1 MIIVFERRRKRRI
14 KKIKKIFLLIFIGA
28 IILAGSLFLAN
39 YTTIKVFADEEEQKE
54 DYIKWVDFDVPYA
67 ALKKA
72 LSLDIDSHG
81 QTVELKWI
89 ELLAYQA
96 AKNGN
101 NWHGYKDKQLNKI
114 AEKLEEGESIGALT
128 EGLDYYDY
136 YYEAYSAIL
145 GGFVGE
151 YEIEV
156 ADEDGEGKY
165 WKKVYGLKVFSPI
178 AKGFPYSHYDDFG
191 NSRSYGFSRV
201 HLGNDLLGQVGTPIV
216 AVEGGTV
223 EAMGWNQ
230 YGGWRIGI
238 RSLDKKRYYYYA
250 HMRKNFPYR
259 KDLEVG
265 DVVKAGDVIGYLG
278 RTGYS
283 RTENVNNINTAHLHL
298 GMQLIFD
305 ESQKESNNE
314 IWINV
319 YNIVRLL
326 DGQRSE
332 VVKNQE
338 TKDYSRVYDIREY
351 NEINSIKEKLH

>member
-1 MIIVFERRRKRRI
+1 MASRTSVNV
-14 KKIKKIFLLIFIGA
+14 L
-28 IILAGSLFLAN
+28 
-39 YTTIKVFADEEEQKE
+39 ADEKEKTE
-54 DYIKWVDFDVPYA
+54 DYIKWVDFDVPYG
-67 ALKKA
+67 ALNKA
-72 LSLDIDSHG
+72 LNLDVESHG
-81 QTVELKWI
+81 KAVELDWI
-89 ELLAYQA
+89 KLLAYQA

-101 NWHGYKDKQLNKI
+101 NWKGYKDKQLNKV
-114 AEKLEEGESIGALT
+114 AEKLKEGETIEELT
-128 EGLDYYDY
+128 KGMEFYSY
-136 YYEAYSAIL
+136 YYESYSAIL
-145 GGFVGE
+145 SGFVGE

-156 ADEDGEGKY
+156 ADEDGQGKH
-165 WKKVYGLKVFSPI
+165 WELRYGLKVFSPI

-191 NSRSYGFSRV
+191 SSRSYGFSRV
-201 HLGNDLLGQVGTPIV
+201 HLGNDLIGQVGTPIV
-216 AVEGGTV
+216 AVEGGTI

-283 RTENVNNINTAHLHL
+283 RKENVNNINTAHLHF
-298 GMQLIFD
+298 GMELVFD

-319 YNIVRLL
+319 YNLVRLL
-326 DGQRSE
+326 DSQRSE

-338 TKDYSRVYDIREY
+338 TKDYSRVYDIRE
-351 NEINSIKEKLH
+351 NDVNSFLQDPT